1 MAADRTVTAGFAVVA
16 ERSGSAPARSPPD
29 GQWPFVFDQDRLS
42 LGFVARLFW
51 AVENSV

>member
-1 MAADRTVTAGFAVVA
+1 MAADRTVTAGFAVWPNGPG
-16 ERSGSAPARSPPD
+16 RPPRD
-29 GQWPFVFDQDRLS
+29 RRQMVNGLLYFDQDRLS